1 MSDQARIA
9 EVLRRHRRVLNL
21 DSGTSH
27 CFAARSGQCDFAGG
41 VRADWEAHVAPL
53 IDAAL
58 HPRIDTVE
66 QLDALPEGAVVR
78 SDDDGGVYVKD
89 HRYTGPGEPWW
100 PTGYDVECAS
110 ERIALP
116 ARVIHTPEVAS

>member
-53 IDAAL
+53 IGAAL
-58 HPRIDTVE
+58 RPRIETLE
-66 QLDALPEGAVVR
+66 QLDALPPETIVKTEGGTVACRFYDREHGVVFC
-78 SDDDGGVYVKD
+78 DDRPFKWSALA
-89 HRYTGPGEPWW
+89 TE
-100 PTGYDVECAS
+100 
-110 ERIALP
+110 LP
-116 ARVIHTPEVAS
+116 AIVLWSPEVDR